1 MSKLDAKTT
10 PTGDKNIIKSSST
23 TTKKVTSSKT
33 VTKTVVSGSS
43 RNTNLQQF
51 KTQNIFSEKSW
62 TSSLHDGKFGST
74 LQEENTVQYE
84 TTSSETKHQ
93 DFKGGCGLNFDAQHA
108 LHLKQ
113 GARPKTNSTSLIRSS
128 AINSKLD
135 SGFDLHSDLHIPS
148 SIHHPSAT
156 ALNMK
161 EVWEEGFTLFPEYFP
176 DVFSGQSLRERFQH
190 SVTTNIPVKETK
202 LLSSSTKQ
210 YSWEKLDGDEEGEAQ
225 KIANSWLQIFGESEP
240 KRKEAE
246 QKAIKNT

>member
-23 TTKKVTSSKT
+23 TTKKITSSRT

-51 KTQNIFSEKSW
+51 KTSATQNIFSEKSW

-74 LQEENTVQYE
+74 LQEEKTVQFE
-84 TTSSETKHQ
+84 TNSSETKRQ
-93 DFKGGCGLNFDAQHA
+93 DFKGGLNFDAQHA

-113 GARPKTNSTSLIRSS
+113 GARPKTTSSSLIRSS

-148 SIHHPSAT
+148 SIHHPSS
-156 ALNMK
+156 LNMK
-161 EVWEEGFTLFPEYFP
+161 EVWEEGLTLFPEYFP

-190 SVTTNIPVKETK
+190 SVSTNIPVKETK

-240 KRKEAE
+240 KRKEGE
-246 QKAIKNT
+246 QKAIKNS